1 LLDKLLATEYY
12 SIKQLFEDSD
22 PRQIQEISVMTLA
35 NVVLIAAGT
44 LTGLFAGLLYAFS
57 VAVVPALR
65 AIKGTAHV
73 SAAQSINLKII
84 NPVFMLSF
92 LGPVVL
98 LPLAAFLHRDT
109 PQFGPLVAA
118 SILDIIG
125 AVGVTVAGNVPL
137 NNKLDK
143 IDVST
148 LSEAEADQ
156 IRNEY
161 QGPGSPWMRF
171 HAIRTLVATAATAIV
186 FIVCLSKNGR

>member
-1 LLDKLLATEYY
+1 M
-12 SIKQLFEDSD
+12 SI
-22 PRQIQEISVMTLA
+22 MTLA
-35 NVVLIAAGT
+35 NIVLVAAGT
-44 LTGLFAGLLYAFS
+44 LTGLLAGLLYAFS

-65 AIKGTAHV
+65 AIKGTAHI
-73 SAAQSINLKII
+73 SAAQAINVKII

-109 PQFGPLVAA
+109 PQFAPLVAA

-137 NNKLDK
+137 NEKLDK
-143 IDVST
+143 IDVSK

-156 IRNEY
+156 IRNDY

-171 HAIRTLVATAATAIV
+171 HTIRTLAATAATALV
-186 FIVCLSKNGR
+186 FIACLLRNGR